1 MKKLFTLFLALLS
14 AYTIFAQDSTKPVT
28 TTPAPVTTPTRTKK
42 DWSKINLS
50 NRPNDHF
57 MIQLGYNG
65 WAQRPDTIHTKGF
78 SRSFNIYFMYD
89 FPFKTSPR
97 WSVGL
102 GVGAGSDNVFFDKTD
117 IDITGRKRNALS

>member
-1 MKKLFTLFLALLS
+1 MKKLFTLFLVLLS
-14 AYTIFAQDSTKPVT
+14 AYSIFAQDTTKPAI
-28 TTPAPVTTPTRTKK
+28 TTPAPTSASNPKK

-57 MIQLGYNG
+57 MLQFGYNG

-89 FPFKTSPR
+89 FPFKSSPR

-102 GVGAGSDNVFFDKTD
+102 GVGLSS
-117 IDITGRKRNALS
+117 RRALQ